1 MQYGW
6 WIRYRINRPLRQE
19 EGDAAL
25 SRERQSEVV
34 PSQRMG
40 LIRIN
45 STYIDWIDP
54 AYAGRGMFNT
64 AMLLVVYTLFA
75 LCFILDFVFVV
86 LTGDPLLLVFL
97 LVIVPALIFF
107 WRICLRYEFGT
118 YTHYPIR
125 LNRKTRK
132 IHVFRH
138 PRKGGLLTV
147 PWDEVFFH
155 VGDNGGYSQEKF
167 LHNIRGQIL
176 DGDNVIDTFSLGHDA
191 ERMQELYDR
200 WEFIKRYMDEGPEA
214 VASDPLDEYVELSVS
229 SGWNNCLLMSIWNCD
244 ADTVSKRFWRA
255 PFIYWFAATRWLI
268 FKTCK
273 EPVFPPEVEAESTV
287 APDDPNIWP
296 IPAHTNQFDVTVPGV
311 AKRSRERMRQTRPPG
326 ATKTGSSGWPAR
338 H

>member
-1 MQYGW
+1 MNFGW
-6 WIRYRINRPLRQE
+6 WTKYPVERPLTKKER
-19 EGDAAL
+19 DTAL
-25 SRERQSEVV
+25 SREKQSEVI

-45 STYIDWIDP
+45 STYIDWTDP
-54 AYAGRGMFNT
+54 AYADRGMFNS
-64 AMLLVVYTLFA
+64 AIALFGFVLFA
-75 LCFILDFVFVV
+75 LGFFV
-86 LTGDPLLLVFL
+86 
-97 LVIVPALIFF
+97 ILIFALVWGGAIF
-107 WRICLRYEFGT
+107 LIPEIVVIAGLITFYYVALRYEFYT

-125 LNRKTRK
+125 FNRKTRK

-147 PWDEVFFH
+147 GWGDVFFH
-155 VGDNGGYSQEKF
+155 VGDNGGQIYEKY
-167 LHNIRGQIL
+167 LHNIRGHIL
-176 DGDNVIDTFSLGHDA
+176 DGDTVIDTFSLGHDA

-214 VASDPLDEYVELSVS
+214 VASDPLDKYVELSVS
-229 SGWNNCLLMSIWNCD
+229 SSWDNCFIWGGINC
-244 ADTVSKRFWRA
+244 AVQTTAQRIWRA

-296 IPAHTNQFDVTVPGV
+296 IPAHTNQFGVTVPGV

-326 ATKTGSSGWPAR
+326 AT
-338 H
+338 